1 MTPDRPVPKRRVTG
15 TLNRNR
21 LWILYSTIGLLAIHM
36 YLWYGLGYHAI
47 GKFSFSGFASLLVGH
62 INTAA
67 VFCVGIFLGLLLSGR
82 LFCGYICKLS
92 AFQEATE
99 WVYRRI
105 GFKPTLLH
113 TRARTVRI
121 FIWVPYLLPIL
132 YTWRDVGL
140 STAYTDLGRVE
151 PWTSDLPQTVG
162 MTLLYFGT
170 ITFLLTGLFG
180 RRAFCRLVCMF
191 AMFFQLFD
199 RLPWVAG
206 IRQRGRCIACDRCDA
221 ACPMGIPVKNQVLRT
236 AKVTDPE
243 CIRCMVCIDTCPVKA
258 LTFAREPTVEPQR
271 PELAE
276 EVRQSA
282 FPLWADVVLGM
293 LAVVCGVWAATR
305 LTGFH
310 VFLGASGGL
319 AGGLL
324 LIRPFLTPR
333 RLA

>member
-1 MTPDRPVPKRRVTG
+1 MNPPRRNPERRVVG
-15 TLNRNR
+15 TLNRTR
-21 LWILYSTIGLLAIHM
+21 LWILYGTIVLLAIHM
-36 YLWYGLGYHAI
+36 YLWYGLGYRAI

-62 INTAA
+62 LNMAA
-67 VFCVGIFLGLLLSGR
+67 VFCVGILFGLLLTGR

-99 WVYRRI
+99 WIYGKI

-113 TRARTVRI
+113 TRARTVRV
-121 FIWVPYLLPIL
+121 FIWVPYLLPVL
-132 YTWRDVGL
+132 YHWRETGL
-140 STAYTDLGRVE
+140 STAYVDLGAVQ
-151 PWTSDLPQTVG
+151 PWTADLPQTVG

-206 IRQRGRCIACDRCDA
+206 IRQRARCIACDRCDA
-221 ACPMGIPVKNQVLRT
+221 ACPMGIPVKNQVLRE
-236 AKVTDPE
+236 AKVSDPE
-243 CIRCMVCIDTCPVKA
+243 CIRCMVCVDTCPVKA
-258 LTFAREPTVEPQR
+258 LTFARKATVAPQQPTI
-271 PELAE
+271 AE

-282 FPLWADVVLGM
+282 FPLWADVVLGS
-293 LAVVCGVWAATR
+293 LAVVGGVWAATG

-324 LIRPFLTPR
+324 VIRPFLAPR
-333 RLA
+333 RTA